1 VRKPWAKT
9 AGTSPFSPD
18 KFQKGKPM
26 RLVTYRATVESA
38 ARLGAV
44 LGDLVVDLAR
54 FGEVRGVPFPS
65 SMLEFID
72 LGPQAV
78 AAASGLLD
86 ACDGVFPLGT
96 AVPLANVKLLAP
108 IPRPR
113 KNIFGIGL
121 NYTEHVAE
129 SAASLDTSPDLPRQP
144 VIFSK
149 PPTAVVGPGEPILHN
164 KAITQQ
170 LDWEVELAAIIGTTA
185 KEVAR
190 DDALAHVFGYTVLI
204 DMSARDC
211 RRAGQW
217 IYSKGQDS
225 YAPMG
230 PVVVT
235 ADEIP
240 DPQTLDLWLTVNGV
254 EKQRSNTA
262 FMLFKVDEL
271 IADISKGITLEPG
284 DIIATGT
291 PAGVGAG
298 MNPQEWVWPGDVIVA
313 AVDGIG
319 TLRHP
324 VVAAD

>member
-1 VRKPWAKT
+1 MK
-9 AGTSPFSPD
+9 
-18 KFQKGKPM
+18 
-26 RLVTYRATVESA
+26 LVTYRASVEA
-38 ARLGAV
+38 EARLGALV
-44 LGDLVVDLAR
+44 DGLVVDLAS
-54 FGEVRGVPFPS
+54 FGEANGVELPS

-78 AAASGLLD
+78 AQVGAMLAKAGSL
-86 ACDGVFPLGT
+86 FPLGT

-113 KNIFGIGL
+113 KNVFGIGL

-129 SAASLDTSPDLPRQP
+129 SAKSLDTSADLPRQP

-149 PPTAVVGPGEPILHN
+149 PPTSVIGPDEPIVHDA
-164 KAITQQ
+164 KITQQ
-170 LDWEVELAAIIGTTA
+170 LDWEVELAAIIGTRA
-185 KEVAR
+185 KRVSRE
-190 DDALAHVFGYTVLI
+190 DALNYVFGYTVCI

-217 IYSKGQDS
+217 IYSKGQDT
-225 YAPMG
+225 YCPMG

-271 IADISKGITLEPG
+271 VSDISQGITLEPG

-298 MNPQEWVWPGDVIVA
+298 RDPQEWVWPGDVIVA
-313 AVDGIG
+313 AVEGIG

-324 VVAAD
+324 VVAA

>member
-1 VRKPWAKT
+1 MEA
-9 AGTSPFSPD
+9 
-18 KFQKGKPM
+18 
-26 RLVTYRATVESA
+26 E

-44 LGDLVVDLAR
+44 VGDAVVDLAR
-54 FGEVRGVPFPS
+54 FGAAKGCELPS
-65 SMLEFID
+65 TMLGFID
-72 LGPQAV
+72 LGPAAV
-78 AAASGLLD
+78 SQVSALIAEAKG
-86 ACDGVFPLGT
+86 AFPLGS
-96 AVPLANVKLLAP
+96 AVPLSTVKLLAP

-113 KNIFGIGL
+113 KNVFGIGL

-129 SAASLDTSPDLPRQP
+129 SAKSLDSSPDLPRQP

-149 PPTAVVGPGEPILHN
+149 PPTTVVGPGDPILHD
-164 KAITQQ
+164 KTITQQ
-170 LDWEVELAAIIGTTA
+170 LDWEVELGAIIGSRA
-185 KEVAR
+185 KGVSRE
-190 DDALAHVFGYTVLI
+190 DALQYVFGYTVCI
-204 DMSARDC
+204 DLSARDC

-225 YAPMG
+225 YCPMG

-262 FMLFKVDEL
+262 HMLFKVDEL
-271 IADISKGITLEPG
+271 VADISKGITLEPG

-298 MNPQEWVWPGDVIVA
+298 RDPQEWLWPGDTIVA
-313 AVDGIG
+313 CVEGIG

-324 VVAAD
+324 VVAA

>member
-1 VRKPWAKT
+1 
-9 AGTSPFSPD
+9 
-18 KFQKGKPM
+18 M
-26 RLVTYRATVESA
+26 RLVTYRATVEA
-38 ARLGAV
+38 EARLGALVGDYV
-44 LGDLVVDLAR
+44 LDLAR
-54 FGEVRGVPFPS
+54 FGAVKGVPFPA

-78 AAASGLLD
+78 TVATQLISDCNGI
-86 ACDGVFPLGT
+86 FPIGT
-96 AVPLANVKLLAP
+96 AQPLANVKLLAP

-129 SAASLDTSPDLPRQP
+129 SAKSLDTSAELPRQP

-149 PPTAVVGPGEPILHN
+149 PPTSVIGPDEPILHN

-170 LDWEVELAAIIGTTA
+170 LDWEIELAAIIGTKA
-185 KEVAR
+185 KGVSR
-190 DDALAHVFGYTVLI
+190 DDALRHVFGYTVLI

-225 YAPMG
+225 FAPMG

-271 IADISKGITLEPG
+271 VADISQGITLEPG

-298 MNPQEWVWPGDVIVA
+298 MDPQEWVWPGDVIIGTVE
-313 AVDGIG
+313 GIG

-324 VVAAD
+324 IVAAA

>member
-1 VRKPWAKT
+1 
-9 AGTSPFSPD
+9 
-18 KFQKGKPM
+18 M
-26 RLVTYRATVESA
+26 RLVTYRATVESE
-38 ARLGAV
+38 ARLGAIS
-44 LGDLVVDLAR
+44 GDLVVDLAR
-54 FGEVRGVPFPS
+54 FGEDKDIALPS
-65 SMLEFID
+65 SMLDFID
-72 LGPQAV
+72 LGPNAV
-78 AAASGLLD
+78 TIVSGLLND
-86 ACDGVFPLGT
+86 AKGLFPIGC
-96 AVPLANVKLLAP
+96 AVPLSNVKLLAP

-129 SAASLDTSPDLPRQP
+129 SAKSLDTSPDLPKQP

-149 PPTAVVGPGEPILHN
+149 PPTAVIGPDEPILHN
-164 KAITQQ
+164 ASITQQ
-170 LDWEVELAAIIGTTA
+170 LDWEVELACVIGRRA
-185 KEVAR
+185 KGVSREA
-190 DDALAHVFGYTVLI
+190 ALTYVFGYTVLI

-225 YAPMG
+225 FAPMG
-230 PVVVT
+230 PCIVT

-240 DPQTLDLWLTVNGV
+240 DPQTLDLSLRVNGV

-271 IADISKGITLEPG
+271 IADISRGITLEPG

-298 MNPQEWVWPGDVIVA
+298 MSPQEWVWPGDVIDCEVEK
-313 AVDGIG
+313 IG
-319 TLRHP
+319 ALRHP
-324 VVAAD
+324 VVKA